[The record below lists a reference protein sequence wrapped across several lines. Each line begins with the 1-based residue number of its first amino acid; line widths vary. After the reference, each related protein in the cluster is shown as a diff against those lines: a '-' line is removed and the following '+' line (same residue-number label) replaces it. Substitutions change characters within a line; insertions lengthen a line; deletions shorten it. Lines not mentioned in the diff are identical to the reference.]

1 MRARRAGLRSQ
12 PAKKPRADRHAL
24 GLVIKVGGSLM
35 GSRVLPRIVTR
46 IAWLARR
53 RRLVVVPG
61 GGRFAD
67 LVRNAQARFGLD
79 DETTHRM
86 ALRGMDQYGLILAA
100 LAPRGR
106 AVRDLNAARTAA
118 AAGRMPVLLAAC
130 TLDDDGELE
139 RSSRLSSDAIA
150 AAVAR
155 RLGARHI
162 VMLKSCACPRDPIRR
177 RAALRALAR
186 RGVVDPLFPALVPI
200 GCEVRLINARSP
212 AAWQLEL
219 ARPERDPLR

>member
-1 MRARRAGLRSQ
+1 MRSRA
-12 PAKKPRADRHAL
+12 
-24 GLVIKVGGSLM
+24 
-35 GSRVLPRIVTR
+35 LPRILTR

-53 RRLVVVPG
+53 RRLVIVPG

-67 LVRNAQARFGLD
+67 LVRAAQARFGLD
-79 DETTHRM
+79 DDTAHRM

-106 AVRDLNAARTAA
+106 AVGDLKTARTAA
-118 AAGRMPVLLAAC
+118 AAGRVPVLLVAF
-130 TLDDDGELE
+130 TLEEDGELE
-139 RSSRLSSDAIA
+139 RSFRLGSDAIA

-177 RAALRALAR
+177 GAVLRALAR
-186 RGVVDPLFPALVPI
+186 RGVVDPLFPALVPND
-200 GCEVRLINARSP
+200 CEVRLINARSS
-212 AAWQLEL
+212 AAWEREL